1 MNYNVTIKEIEWL
14 DEEAREAEVCFELGN
29 SLFWAFCYPCEYKV
43 GERRNVHIS
52 FILDDNI
59 TFDTVF
65 CCNKAKEQKIVQSER
80 SKDSYYCYGKIIGVN
95 PVIADCGDMLFDLG
109 ELSHDERVV
118 GEYVYF
124 VIERLDI

>member
-1 MNYNVTIKEIEWL
+1 MTGQN
-14 DEEAREAEVCFELGN
+14 
-29 SLFWAFCYPCEYKV
+29 
-43 GERRNVHIS
+43 
-52 FILDDNI
+52 
-59 TFDTVF
+59 
-65 CCNKAKEQKIVQSER
+65 
-80 SKDSYYCYGKIIGVN
+80 YYCYGKIIGVN